1 MLKVKDTSY
10 LPTIKFISLITTS
23 LKNKYL
29 KQQSRFCQGELRLVS
44 LLIILDIITGIISLD
59 KITIDHVM
67 EHSLQHK

>member
-10 LPTIKFISLITTS
+10 LPTIDFISLITTS
-23 LKNKYL
+23 LKNQYL
-29 KQQSRFCQGELRLVS
+29 KQRSRFCQGGLRLVS

-67 EHSLQHK
+67 EHSLQQK